1 MNAHLINKLKDC
13 LIELMQLNSHDKGRL
28 QELREQDKILS
39 HYQLEEISKK
49 CVFDWIR
56 DVKDYEIR

>member
-1 MNAHLINKLKDC
+1 VYVDDKAKL
-13 LIELMQLNSHDKGRL
+13 Q
-28 QELREQDKILS
+28 QLREQDKILS